1 MRQASAISVVL
12 YMLRRATSAFFLLFA
27 RSGVDHR
34 GEHRD
39 AAKVVMTVYR
49 NGVKRHDECSPKM
62 SYVIVGGH
70 QHEWLQVAGWLAQH
84 GAREIVA
91 AVDCSAVSASLL
103 RHRQRAL
110 RRQFAANLRVE
121 DARVRAW
128 DEAAAL
134 HLVRAAAAVAPID
147 AIVVLAKVESG
158 VVRDP
163 DRTA

>member
-1 MRQASAISVVL
+1 
-12 YMLRRATSAFFLLFA
+12 
-27 RSGVDHR
+27 
-34 GEHRD
+34 
-39 AAKVVMTVYR
+39 MTVHR

-91 AVDCSAVSASLL
+91 AADCSMGSPSLL

-121 DARVRAW
+121 DVRVRSW

-134 HLVRAAAAVAPID
+134 RLLRTAAAVAPID
-147 AIVVLAKVESG
+147 AVVVLTKVGSG
-158 VVRDP
+158 VISDP
-163 DRTA
+163 DRAP